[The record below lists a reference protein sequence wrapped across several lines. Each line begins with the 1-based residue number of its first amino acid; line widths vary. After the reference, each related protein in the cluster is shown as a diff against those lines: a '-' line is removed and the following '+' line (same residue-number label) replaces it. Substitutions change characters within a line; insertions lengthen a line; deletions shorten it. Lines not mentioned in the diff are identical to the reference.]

1 MYLLLTIKGDFPAI
15 VMFVFRWFFFIFPNL
30 VVPNLIHVRSST
42 AEFSRALAVHQP
54 MPPQVWCLKITAWLF
69 HTGVFFVLST
79 GVFVFFVFSNQKHH
93 QKTKT
98 HRLAIE
104 WRFGTGGKLAK
115 KNYPYGFLPLGTGTS
130 PFFQSLGPWKFQVTK
145 F

>member
-1 MYLLLTIKGDFPAI
+1 M
-15 VMFVFRWFFFIFPNL
+15 
-30 VVPNLIHVRSST
+30 
-42 AEFSRALAVHQP
+42 
-54 MPPQVWCLKITAWLF
+54 
-69 HTGVFFVLST
+69 LST

-115 KNYPYGFLPLGTGTS
+115 KNYPYGISTPWNGNKS
-130 PFFQSLGPWKFQVTK
+130 FFPKPWALEISGHQILKVDL
-145 F
+145 